1 MSIFKRILHSR
12 IILIIFLWFFV
23 LPATASPSLQ
33 YHEKISFN
41 CIQDELEK
49 YFCTNVSVANPDIIL
64 TLPRLERKKI
74 SRYVNAFR
82 IMPSVTNLTNETITF
97 AKIRLKF
104 WEKSDPSH
112 DFVIQQKIIP
122 NDSSHTKISYLIRSD
137 VPVQTL
143 LYGELLATIENGSYD
158 HLILELL
165 DVKYVE

>member
-1 MSIFKRILHSR
+1 MSIFQRIIHSR
-12 IILIIFLWFFV
+12 VILIIFLYFFV
-23 LPATASPSLQ
+23 LPAEASPSLKNHKQ
-33 YHEKISFN
+33 ISFN
-41 CIQDELEK
+41 CIQDEPEK

-82 IMPSVTNLTNETITF
+82 IMPSLTNLTKKTITF

-104 WEKSDPSH
+104 WKKSDPSH
-112 DFVIQQKIIP
+112 DFVVQQKIIP
-122 NDSSHTKISYLIRSD
+122 NGASHTKISYLIRSD
-137 VPVQTL
+137 VPVQTI

-158 HLILELL
+158 HLIMELL

>member
-1 MSIFKRILHSR
+1 MSIFERIRHSR

-23 LPATASPSLQ
+23 LPAAASPSLQ
-33 YHEKISFN
+33 NHKQISFN

-104 WEKSDPSH
+104 WKKSDPSH
-112 DFVIQQKIIP
+112 DFVIQKKIIP

-137 VPVQTL
+137 VPVQTI
-143 LYGELLATIENGSYD
+143 LYGELLATMENRSYD